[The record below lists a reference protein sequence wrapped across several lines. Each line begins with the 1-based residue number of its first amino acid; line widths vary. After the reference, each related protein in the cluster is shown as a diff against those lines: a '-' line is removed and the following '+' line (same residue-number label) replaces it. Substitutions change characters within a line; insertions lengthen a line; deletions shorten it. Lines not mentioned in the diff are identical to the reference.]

1 MNRILLIIVV
11 LLLPIAVFTDN
22 KEADSS
28 FVFAD
33 TLENKLD
40 INQNLEDNSQ
50 VDNIEDDNNTSHNIE
65 VLISSQKDK
74 SNAYKIELEEY
85 IIGVVAGEMPAS
97 FEMEALKAQAVA
109 SRSFALNRINS
120 IPNYV
125 LSTTINDQVYLT
137 VEQMKTKWGN
147 DFQYYYE
154 RVKRAVEDTKG
165 QVVTYDGSIIT
176 AYYFAISNGYTESS
190 VPVFNETREYLVSVP
205 SSWDKNYQSYQSVR
219 TMSKA
224 SFFDRLGITAV
235 NLELGTINR
244 SDTHYVRSIIING
257 KSFTGLEIF
266 QKLSLKSTDFEIKE
280 EGDNI
285 LITTYGFGHGVG
297 MSQYGAQG
305 MAREGYQYQDILK
318 HYYKNTEITNI

>member
-1 MNRILLIIVV
+1 MNRLLLIIVV

-50 VDNIEDDNNTSHNIE
+50 VDNIEDDNSTSHNIE

-74 SNAYKIELEEY
+74 SNAYKIDLEEY

-109 SRSFALNRINS
+109 SRSFALNRINN

-205 SSWDKNYQSYQSVR
+205 SSWDKNYKSYQSVR

>member
-1 MNRILLIIVV
+1 MNRLLLIIVV

-50 VDNIEDDNNTSHNIE
+50 VDNIEDDNSTSHNIE

-74 SNAYKIELEEY
+74 SNAYKIDLEEY

-109 SRSFALNRINS
+109 SRSFALNRINN

-147 DFQYYYE
+147 DFQ
-154 RVKRAVEDTKG
+154 
-165 QVVTYDGSIIT
+165 
-176 AYYFAISNGYTESS
+176 
-190 VPVFNETREYLVSVP
+190 
-205 SSWDKNYQSYQSVR
+205 
-219 TMSKA
+219 
-224 SFFDRLGITAV
+224 
-235 NLELGTINR
+235 
-244 SDTHYVRSIIING
+244 
-257 KSFTGLEIF
+257 
-266 QKLSLKSTDFEIKE
+266 
-280 EGDNI
+280 
-285 LITTYGFGHGVG
+285 
-297 MSQYGAQG
+297 
-305 MAREGYQYQDILK
+305 
-318 HYYKNTEITNI
+318 

>member
-1 MNRILLIIVV
+1 MNRLLLIIVV

-40 INQNLEDNSQ
+40 INQNLEENSQ
-50 VDNIEDDNNTSHNIE
+50 VDNIEDDNSTSHNIE

-74 SNAYKIELEEY
+74 SNAYKIDLEEY

-109 SRSFALNRINS
+109 SRSFALNRINN

-205 SSWDKNYQSYQSVR
+205 SSWDKNYKSYQSVR